1 MLDSLATEFFG
12 ATKMLCALSHWEFQL
27 HAFLWIS
34 LYFIEFLDWVGLSC
48 NAQHSNR
55 SGEGT
60 EDQWSP
66 FLTIPLLG
74 CLDEN
79 DKAKVCYH
87 SFLPLESLDVIYVLS
102 DMLLDSGSHFDSF
115 SKFFFRSISSTIS
128 PNWEAEYLSFEFCSS
143 GSRIWQGK
151 MPWWKGPGQIGQ
163 GQQN

>member
-1 MLDSLATEFFG
+1 M
-12 ATKMLCALSHWEFQL
+12 
-27 HAFLWIS
+27 
-34 LYFIEFLDWVGLSC
+34 SC

-115 SKFFFRSISSTIS
+115 SKFFFAPYHQPQVQTEKQSTC
-128 PNWEAEYLSFEFCSS
+128 LSNSALRAPEFGRARCPGEKALVKSDRD
-143 GSRIWQGK
+143 SRTS
-151 MPWWKGPGQIGQ
+151 
-163 GQQN
+163 NDSYV